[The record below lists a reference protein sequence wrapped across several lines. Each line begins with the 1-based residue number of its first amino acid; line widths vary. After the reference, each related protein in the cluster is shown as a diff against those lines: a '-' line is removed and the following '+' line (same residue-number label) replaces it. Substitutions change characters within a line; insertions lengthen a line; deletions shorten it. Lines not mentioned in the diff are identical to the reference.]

1 MRFRF
6 FFIGM
11 IFVFLQFPLSFALG
25 QHDGADSALAE
36 AVDGDPTGSSVDE
49 PVGEP
54 PSAPPAGEGPDSP
67 AAVSE
72 NAARPAATVD
82 AQDGGAAGAIQ
93 GAAETVPPSQP
104 ETAAAAAAAVEDTFL
119 EIEEAVD
126 EFNIVDWAE
135 KIGLSLA
142 IIAGQVLLIWLI
154 WAILFKKVTARVLAW
169 SKQKI
174 KPLTIKK
181 IKLLTTQQI
190 LNVIEFSLRILK
202 YLFTVF
208 QFFITLP
215 IIFSLFPA
223 TQNLASTLFGY
234 ILNPLKRIVLGAV
247 GYIPNLITVVIILWV
262 TRYVLRALKFF
273 AAQIERERLVI
284 SGFYADWAW
293 PTFNILRV
301 LVYAFTIVMI
311 YPYLPGSGSAI
322 FQGVSVFVGIIF
334 SLGSS
339 SAIGN
344 LIAGLVITY
353 MRPFKIGDRIQIQ
366 NNIGFVVEKTLM
378 VVRIK
383 THKNEYVTY
392 PNTMILSSGI
402 INYNTSSDEDEEG
415 LIIHA
420 DVTMN
425 YAVPWPQVHQ
435 ILIDAALKTTSI
447 LQTPKPFV
455 LQTALDDFYCRYQIN
470 AYTKDVG
477 KVPRIYSN
485 LFENLQNGF
494 AEAGIDLTAPEYR
507 INLPYGPVDK
517 KQEEGNR

>member
-1 MRFRF
+1 MKFRF

-11 IFVFLQFPLSFALG
+11 MFVFLQFPLPFALG
-25 QHDGADSALAE
+25 QDDTADAIQEAEETAPSSQPEIPGAAGVIQE
-36 AVDGDPTGSSVDE
+36 TGE
-49 PVGEP
+49 TP
-54 PSAPPAGEGPDSP
+54 PLPQ
-67 AAVSE
+67 SE
-72 NAARPAATVD
+72 IP
-82 AQDGGAAGAIQ
+82 GAAGAIQ
-93 GAAETVPPSQP
+93 EAGETPPPSQP
-104 ETAAAAAAAVEDTFL
+104 GIAAAAASTEETLL

-126 EFNIVDWAE
+126 KLDIVDWLE
-135 KIGLSLA
+135 KIGIALA
-142 IIAGQVLLIWLI
+142 IIAVQALLIWVI
-154 WAILFKKVTARVLAW
+154 WAILFKKITGKVLAW
-169 SKQKI
+169 GKQKI

-181 IKLLTTQQI
+181 LKLLSTQQI
-190 LNVIEFSLRILK
+190 LNVVQFLLKILK
-202 YLFTVF
+202 YIITIF

-215 IIFSLFPA
+215 LIFSLFPA
-223 TQNLASTLFGY
+223 TQHLASTLFGY
-234 ILNPLKRIVLGAV
+234 ILNPLKKIFFGAV

-262 TRYVLRALKFF
+262 TKYVLRALKFF
-273 AAQIERERLVI
+273 ASQIERERLVI
-284 SGFYADWAW
+284 NGFYADWAW

-301 LVYAFTIVMI
+301 LVYAFTVVMI
-311 YPYLPGSGSAI
+311 YPYLPGSGSPI
-322 FQGVSVFVGIIF
+322 FQGVSVFIGVIF

-378 VVRIK
+378 VVRIR

-402 INYNTSSDEDEEG
+402 TNYNTSSAEDEEG
-415 LIIHA
+415 LIIYT

-447 LQTPKPFV
+447 LKTPKPFV

-470 AYTKDVG
+470 AYTKEVS

-485 LFENLQNGF
+485 LFENLQTGF
-494 AEAGIDLTAPEYR
+494 AEAGIDLTAPQYR
-507 INLPYGPVDK
+507 INIPYEPVDK
-517 KQEEGNR
+517 KAVKEIEKRGVRREA

>member
-11 IFVFLQFPLSFALG
+11 LFVFLQFPLSFALG
-25 QHDGADSALAE
+25 QHGGTDSAAAE
-36 AVDGDPTGSSVDE
+36 AADESPSGE
-49 PVGEP
+49 PVPAPSDGESP
-54 PSAPPAGEGPDSP
+54 ESP
-67 AAVSE
+67 AAVPE
-72 NAARPAATVD
+72 AAARPASA
-82 AQDGGAAGAIQ
+82 ANGQEAGAAGTIQ
-93 GAAETVPPSQP
+93 KAAETAPPPQP
-104 ETAAAAAAAVEDTFL
+104 EITAAVESVEDTFL

-126 EFNIVDWAE
+126 KLDIVDWLE
-135 KIGLSLA
+135 KIGISLA
-142 IIAGQVLLIWLI
+142 IIIGQALLIWLI
-154 WAILFKKVTARVLAW
+154 WAVLFKKVTIRVLVW
-169 SKQKI
+169 GKRRI

-181 IKLLTTQQI
+181 LKLLSTQQI
-190 LNVIEFSLRILK
+190 LNVIQFFLKILK
-202 YLFTVF
+202 YLITIF

-215 IIFSLFPA
+215 MIFSLFPA
-223 TQNLASTLFGY
+223 TQHLASTLFNY
-234 ILNPLKRIVLGAV
+234 ILNPLKKIFFGAISYV
-247 GYIPNLITVVIILWV
+247 PNMITVVIILWV

-273 AAQIERERLVI
+273 TNQIERERLVI
-284 SGFYADWAW
+284 NGFYADWAR

-311 YPYLPGSGSAI
+311 YPYLPGSGSPI
-322 FQGVSVFVGIIF
+322 FQGVSVFIGVIF

-366 NNIGFVVEKTLM
+366 NNVGFVVEKTLM

-415 LIIHA
+415 LIIYA

-447 LQTPKPFV
+447 LETPKPFV

-470 AYTKDVG
+470 AYTKDVD

-485 LFENLQNGF
+485 LFENLQDGF
-494 AEAGIDLTAPEYR
+494 AGAGIDLTAPQYR
-507 INLPYGPVDK
+507 INMPYEP
-517 KQEEGNR
+517 

>member
-11 IFVFLQFPLSFALG
+11 LFVFLQFPLSFALG
-25 QHDGADSALAE
+25 QQGDPNSVPAEAAGESPTGESVPAPAADEQEAGAAGTIQKAAETDPSSQSEIAAVVASAEDTLLGIGE
-36 AVDGDPTGSSVDE
+36 AVDKFD
-49 PVGEP
+49 
-54 PSAPPAGEGPDSP
+54 
-67 AAVSE
+67 
-72 NAARPAATVD
+72 
-82 AQDGGAAGAIQ
+82 I
-93 GAAETVPPSQP
+93 
-104 ETAAAAAAAVEDTFL
+104 
-119 EIEEAVD
+119 I
-126 EFNIVDWAE
+126 DWLE
-135 KIGLSLA
+135 KIGISLA
-142 IIAGQVLLIWLI
+142 IIAGQALLIWLI
-154 WAILFKKVTARVLAW
+154 WAILFKKVTDKVLVW
-169 SKQKI
+169 GKRKI

-181 IKLLTTQQI
+181 LKLLSTQQI
-190 LNVIEFSLRILK
+190 LNVIRFFLKALK
-202 YLFTVF
+202 YLITIF

-215 IIFSLFPA
+215 MIFSLFPA
-223 TQNLASTLFGY
+223 TQHLASTLFNY
-234 ILNPLKRIVLGAV
+234 ILNPLKRIFFGAISYV
-247 GYIPNLITVVIILWV
+247 PNLITVVIILWV

-273 AAQIERERLVI
+273 TNQIERERLVI
-284 SGFYADWAW
+284 NGFYADWAR

-311 YPYLPGSGSAI
+311 YPYLPGSGSPI
-322 FQGVSVFVGIIF
+322 FQGVSVFIGVIF

-366 NNIGFVVEKTLM
+366 NNIGFVIEKTLM

-415 LIIHA
+415 LIIYA

-425 YAVPWPQVHQ
+425 YAVPWPQVHR

-447 LQTPKPFV
+447 LETPKPFV

-485 LFENLQNGF
+485 LFENLQDGF
-494 AEAGIDLTAPEYR
+494 AGAGIDLTAPEYR
-507 INLPYGPVDK
+507 INMPYEPVDK
-517 KQEEGNR
+517 KAVKGSKKERGVLTPA

>member
-1 MRFRF
+1 MA
-6 FFIGM
+6 
-11 IFVFLQFPLSFALG
+11 FVFLQFPLSFALA
-25 QHDGADSALAE
+25 QKDSADSPSIDAASE
-36 AVDGDPTGSSVDE
+36 
-49 PVGEP
+49 
-54 PSAPPAGEGPDSP
+54 SAPAPAGESAGEGPDGPVSGVPGNPAPAPVPENAVAPMPAAGGRADSP
-67 AAVSE
+67 AGELRQGAETALPPEPEADAGAVS
-72 NAARPAATVD
+72 
-82 AQDGGAAGAIQ
+82 
-93 GAAETVPPSQP
+93 
-104 ETAAAAAAAVEDTFL
+104 VEDVIL
-119 EIEEAVD
+119 DIEEKAENLD
-126 EFNIVDWAE
+126 IVDWLE
-135 KIGLSLA
+135 KIGIALA
-142 IIAGQVLLIWLI
+142 IIAGQALLIWFI
-154 WAILFKKVTARVLAW
+154 WAIVFKKITVKVLAW
-169 SKQKI
+169 GKRTL

-181 IKLLTTQQI
+181 IKLLSTQQI
-190 LNVIEFSLRILK
+190 LSVIQLFLRILK
-202 YLFTVF
+202 YLITIF

-223 TQNLASTLFGY
+223 TQNLAATLFGY
-234 ILNPLKRIVLGAV
+234 ILNPLRRIFFGIV
-247 GYIPNLITVVIILWV
+247 GYVPNLITVVIILWV
-262 TRYVLRALKFF
+262 TRYLLRALKFF
-273 AAQIERERLVI
+273 AVQIERERLVI
-284 SGFYADWAW
+284 NGFYADWAW

-301 LVYAFTIVMI
+301 LVYAFTIVVI
-311 YPYLPGSGSAI
+311 YPYLPGSGSPI

-344 LIAGLVITY
+344 LIAGFVITY

-415 LIIHA
+415 LIIYA

-435 ILIDAALKTTSI
+435 ILIDAAMKTMSI
-447 LQTPKPFV
+447 LQTPKPYV

-485 LFENLQNGF
+485 LFENLQTAF
-494 AEAGIDLTAPEYR
+494 AEAGIDLTAPQYR
-507 INLPYGPVDK
+507 INIPYEQPDK
-517 KQEEGNR
+517 KSGNG

>member
-6 FFIGM
+6 FFLGM
-11 IFVFLQFPLSFALG
+11 VFVFFQFPLSSALAQNDSADTASVEAVG
-25 QHDGADSALAE
+25 GGIEGGPAAAAELSGEGADS
-36 AVDGDPTGSSVDE
+36 P
-49 PVGEP
+49 
-54 PSAPPAGEGPDSP
+54 APGNP
-67 AAVSE
+67 AAVPES
-72 NAARPAATVD
+72 
-82 AQDGGAAGAIQ
+82 AAGPASSAGGQ
-93 GAAETVPPSQP
+93 
-104 ETAAAAAAAVEDTFL
+104 AAAAAGTAGAVQGGAETAPPVQPEIPAGPVSPEDIL
-119 EIEEAVD
+119 LDIEEEAEHLD
-126 EFNIVDWAE
+126 IVDWLV
-135 KIGLSLA
+135 KIGIALA
-142 IIAGQVLLIWLI
+142 IIAGQALLIWLI
-154 WAILFKKVTARVLAW
+154 WAILFKKLTFRVLVW
-169 SKQKI
+169 GKRVI

-181 IKLLTTQQI
+181 IKLLSTQQI
-190 LNVIEFSLRILK
+190 LNAIQFFLRIFK
-202 YLFTVF
+202 YLLTIF

-234 ILNPLKRIVLGAV
+234 ILSPLRKIFFGIV
-247 GYIPNLITVVIILWV
+247 GYVPNLITVVIVLWV
-262 TRYVLRALKFF
+262 TRYLLRALKFF
-273 AAQIERERLVI
+273 AVQIQRERLVI
-284 SGFYADWAW
+284 NGFYADWAW

-301 LVYAFTIVMI
+301 LVYAFTIVVI
-311 YPYLPGSGSAI
+311 YPYLPGSGSPI

-344 LIAGLVITY
+344 LIAGFVITY

-415 LIIHA
+415 LIIYA
-420 DVTMN
+420 EVTMN

-435 ILIDAALKTTSI
+435 ILIGAALKTISI

-494 AEAGIDLTAPEYR
+494 AEAGLDLTAPQYR
-507 INLPYGPVDK
+507 INMPYEQVNK
-517 KQEEGNR
+517 KAAE